1 MASPSAASAWRGRCA
16 VVTGASRGI
25 GLEMARQLLDGG
37 AHVVAAVRRPEK
49 CDALR
54 GYGERITWTKLDVS
68 KEDSVAEW
76 AHDLSQNKKIE
87 HVDLLVNNAGVYGR
101 RVDLD
106 SVKTEDM
113 LHTFITN
120 TVGPLLVVQQL
131 RKQGLIGGSKPTLV
145 GNVTSKVGSVADNGS
160 GGGYAYRASK
170 CALNVVNKSMSIDLH
185 DENIRCVLLH
195 PGYVRTDMTGGNGL
209 IDTETSAAGLLQI
222 LARDPEEINARFF
235 DYKQEEI
242 PW

>member
-1 MASPSAASAWRGRCA
+1 MASQTAASTWRGRCA

-37 AHVVAAVRRPEK
+37 AHVVAAVRRPES
-49 CDALR
+49 CEALR
-54 GYGERITWTKLDVS
+54 DYGERITWTKLDVS
-68 KEDSVAEW
+68 REDSVAEW
-76 AHDLSQNKKIE
+76 AQDLSKNKAVG

-106 SVKTEDM
+106 TVNTEDM
-113 LHTFITN
+113 LHTFVTN

-131 RKQGLIGGSKPTLV
+131 RKQGLIGGTKPTLI

-170 CALNVVNKSMSIDLH
+170 CALNVVNKSMCIDLRE
-185 DENIRCVLLH
+185 ENIKCVLLH
-195 PGYVRTDMTGGNGL
+195 PGYVRTDMTNGNGL

-222 LARDPEEINARFF
+222 LAKDPEEINGRFF